1 VEADERALIAAVVAA
16 VAVLGSTRFSRA
28 ATVAVIACVVAAA
41 ILFFNAEL
49 VWLVLRS

>member
-1 VEADERALIAAVVAA
+1 LVN
-16 VAVLGSTRFSRA
+16 SR
-28 ATVAVIACVVAAA
+28 TTTVIACVVAAA